1 MERIERNAAAK
12 MDLHG
17 VSRAIIPVDGEERLV
32 YEVRGEYGGRMYFA
46 YIDAMTGETAE
57 IRIVTETG
65 RGMSLLC
72 SGIVTKAARAKISAA
87 NERRIDTAHSKCCG
101 ARKRAIPVEYRSF
114 SAIVSGREKIGVIY
128 GE

>member
-32 YEVRGEYGGRMYFA
+32 YEVRGEYGGRLYFA

-57 IRIVTETG
+57 IRIVTETD
-65 RGMSLLC
+65 RGMSLL
-72 SGIVTKAARAKISAA
+72 
-87 NERRIDTAHSKCCG
+87 
-101 ARKRAIPVEYRSF
+101 
-114 SAIVSGREKIGVIY
+114 
-128 GE
+128 